1 MKVRLIANGV
11 NLVACNYDKFAIENN
26 SLPTVVWTNTV
37 YVFIIAHHGL
47 KPTIMRPLIS
57 ESTERPNSNQSKQK
71 AIPSFNWRH
80 YMWDTGYNSNSPHAT
95 IAEEHAHS
103 RSNVLL
109 PEKMAQK

>member
-80 YMWDTGYNSNSPHAT
+80 YMWDTGRMYSCRRKWRKSEPKN
-95 IAEEHAHS
+95 HS
-103 RSNVLL
+103 ECKEQV
-109 PEKMAQK
+109 